1 MRYRGKR
8 RKGGQQQR
16 LAKVEREHESSSAL
30 YALLMTWLAK
40 GILSGVQVHQLAVA
54 AKKDIA
60 GAVEGLQYNDLA
72 KLAQLLHG
80 KNLVKSVHALMA
92 RVSPLPSPLQVPLPY
107 KDGLHDAYILLPH
120 EIFAYML
127 EHQKVWKAKFLA
139 DPTRLKDFWKSMQ
152 GHPALHKH
160 PLLDRPGYENWC
172 VPISIHGDEVP
183 CYGIGKI
190 WSRSALSFSWCSIA
204 QNFLGGA
211 CSQIMLYIFALF
223 EKFVCP
229 STDQMAGTME
239 TFFKVLSWSLNAM
252 WEGKWPEKDWTGKS
266 FVANTVEWCPKM
278 KCICFLLSFCF
289 VVFAK

>member
-1 MRYRGKR
+1 MRTYFCPMKSSLTSWSIKR
-8 RKGGQQQR
+8 YGRPNFWQ
-16 LAKVEREHESSSAL
+16 
-30 YALLMTWLAK
+30 
-40 GILSGVQVHQLAVA
+40 ILQGWKTFGSPC
-54 AKKDIA
+54 KDI
-60 GAVEGLQYNDLA
+60 
-72 KLAQLLHG
+72 LLCTSTPCWTDQAMKIG
-80 KNLVKSVHALMA
+80 VCL
-92 RVSPLPSPLQVPLPY
+92 
-107 KDGLHDAYILLPH
+107 
-120 EIFAYML
+120 
-127 EHQKVWKAKFLA
+127 
-139 DPTRLKDFWKSMQ
+139 
-152 GHPALHKH
+152 
-160 PLLDRPGYENWC
+160 
-172 VPISIHGDEVP
+172 ISIHGDEVP